1 MHPAIAHRPRAR
13 TNRFTAAAVSLLL
26 AFGTL
31 GSLGISA
38 AHAEPEAPAESGA
51 VSIDSGTLE
60 WGIKASLRN
69 YVGGPAPEGQL
80 AGTHVSGGAAFDEQ
94 NSFTFPL
101 REGSFSEDA
110 GTSVAFAGE
119 VRMLGYCS
127 GATAET
133 CTLNIS
139 ISDLEIVLGP
149 EARTLLGN
157 LTSKSAVT
165 GEIVDYGR
173 IAFAD
178 LSLETAQLDT
188 DGTTTRWSGISAA
201 LTETGA
207 QAFAGYYEAGTV
219 LDSIAF
225 EYAGPGAHP
234 GAETWTEPG
243 TELYTAGNVTSL
255 GSDVLASSFERVYP
269 LRGGTRVATV
279 EFHSP
284 TGATGTGTMRIAMRD
299 TTTLETIDQIE
310 FPAMDSRM
318 RSGFDADAE
327 RIFFSVT
334 SSDSSTIIDNS
345 LRVAAWDEAARAFV
359 VTEVGALPNDAVWIA
374 DVALATA
381 SVQSIVWNP
390 VRNEV
395 HVALRGSDLASE
407 SLKQNEL
414 HSFHQNDDDS
424 WIASPVET
432 LPSASNNTAAYAA
445 MQVEA
450 DGSLISRKLA
460 SARTDRE
467 PNFTSMWRLSF
478 TDAGVDVADIAAP
491 RYINGRNYVGLDP
504 FIVTQ
509 TGVFGVRTAANGG
522 PNSAVLTWK
531 DGELVQADHAPDI
544 GTYSVNALAYD
555 EQRNRVF
562 GAAGD
567 RSTVLEFDD
576 AGIAKRIAIEGMA
589 TSGMFAVADDLSV
602 YTTIRDAQGDYGL
615 VRYQLNVSPTITEQ
629 PQAQTVTLAFGET
642 EGIATFRVGAESVPE
657 ADITWQ
663 RRAAGAESFL
673 TIPDARGA
681 ELETVVGA
689 HDHGAEYR
697 AVVANRAG
705 AIASEA
711 ATVTV
716 RTAPQFLQQPVSLS
730 VFDGDTA
737 VFTATPV
744 NAADG
749 SQRWERLEGEEWA
762 EIVEDATYQPDG
774 SKLSVVAS
782 DAISGQRF
790 RSVLTNEVG
799 ENISDT
805 VTLTVVPKGTIPEG
819 GLTYTG
825 VGFEWDG
832 NAELQHLAPTRV
844 ANHFSAGVSDGTAA
858 SYRSSEGNVRIVH
871 ETAGQRLEA
880 QYDNRESFI
889 AAGGRQLVE
898 LSNGSALVQAD
909 GSAVVRWEGS
919 WSVNMY
925 GGLVPFTVSDPVL
938 EVAADGTGTLSGDLA
953 GYAGD
958 MANPDQKTPLE
969 PVAGATIATFTGMTL
984 DTLNADTVTPDY
996 RGVSVEIP
1004 SGVAAAQ
1011 SRTGADWGAWPQS
1024 FVNFQLAT
1032 GLSSYWYSSGG
1043 SADANKVANPF
1054 IVDFSSAK
1062 AELPVISVSAP
1073 RITQQPQSTT
1083 AQVGGRAEF
1092 TAAASGEPSPTVQ
1105 WQKRAATAVPEAS
1118 RATALAAADDGWTD
1132 ITGATGAEYTTPFL
1146 VPEDVGAW
1154 EFRAVFT
1161 NSEGSTA
1168 TDAASLSVAAID
1180 AESDAEADSGAAGSA
1195 DAGAGTAGGS
1205 EGGVT
1210 AGASANGVG
1219 NASGSAAEASGTSG
1233 GSPQPGSS
1241 ESTGT
1246 RSTQADSQGG
1256 SGDLARTGG
1265 SEVGTLTTAA
1275 VLALLLGSGVVVLA
1289 RRRSGAE
1296 RDAIRHEQH

>member
-1 MHPAIAHRPRAR
+1 M
-13 TNRFTAAAVSLLL
+13 
-26 AFGTL
+26 
-31 GSLGISA
+31 
-38 AHAEPEAPAESGA
+38 
-51 VSIDSGTLE
+51 SIDSGTLE

-69 YVGGPAPEGQL
+69 YVGGPSPEGQL
-80 AGTHVSGGAAFDEQ
+80 AGTHVSGGAAYDEQ

-149 EARTLLGN
+149 ETRTLLGN

-188 DGTTTRWSGISAA
+188 DGATTRWSGISAA

-299 TTTLETIDQIE
+299 ATTLETIDQIE

-390 VRNEV
+390 VRDEV
-395 HVALRGSDLASE
+395 HVALRGSDIASE

-414 HSFHQNDDDS
+414 HSFHQNDDGS

-478 TDAGVDVADIAAP
+478 TDAGVEVADIAAP

-531 DGELVQADHAPDI
+531 DGELVHADHAPDI

-629 PQAQTVTLAFGET
+629 PQAQTVTLASGET
-642 EGIATFRVGAESVPE
+642 EGVATFRVGAESVPE

-663 RRAAGAESFL
+663 RRAAGAESFI
-673 TIPDARGA
+673 TIPDARGTV
-681 ELETVVGA
+681 LETVVGA

-711 ATVTV
+711 AMVTV

-762 EIVEDATYQPDG
+762 EIAEDSTYQPDG

-782 DAISGQRF
+782 DAISGQQF
-790 RSVLTNEVG
+790 RSVLTNRVG
-799 ENISDT
+799 ESISDT

-819 GLTYTG
+819 GLTYSG

-832 NAELQHLAPTRV
+832 NAELQRKSPIGE
-844 ANHFSAGVSDGTAA
+844 ANYLSAGVSDGTES
-858 SYRSSEGNVRIVH
+858 SYLAQSGGVTILHDTN
-871 ETAGQRLEA
+871 GQRVVA
-880 QYDNRESFI
+880 DYSSRESFL
-889 AAGGRQLVE
+889 ASAGRQLVQ
-898 LSNGSALVQAD
+898 LSNGVAKVQAD
-909 GSAVVRWEGS
+909 GSAVVTWSGS

-925 GGLVPFTVSDPVL
+925 GGMVPFTFTNPVL
-938 EVAADGTGTLSGDLA
+938 TVQSDGTGTLSADLS
-953 GYAGD
+953 GYAGS
-958 MANPDQKTPLE
+958 MANPDQKTPLA
-969 PVAGATIATFTGMTL
+969 PVPSATVATFQAVKV
-984 DTLNADTVTPDY
+984 DVLNGFTVTPDY
-996 RGVSVEIP
+996 RGVEVTIP
-1004 SGVAAAQ
+1004 VGSDAVQ
-1011 SRTGADWGAWPQS
+1011 QQRTGADWGAWPQS
-1024 FVNFQLAT
+1024 FVDFQIAT
-1032 GLSSYWYSSGG
+1032 GLSSYWYSSGAN
-1043 SADANKVANPF
+1043 ADANKVAHPF
-1054 IVDFSSAK
+1054 LVDFSEAREGEPEPT
-1062 AELPVISVSAP
+1062 ATAPLVTQHPQSVSA
-1073 RITQQPQSTT
+1073 
-1083 AQVGGRAEF
+1083 QVGDRPSFSAS
-1092 TAAASGEPSPTVQ
+1092 ASGDPAPSVQ
-1105 WQKRAATAVPEAS
+1105 WQSRRVAVTPEATVGNAGAPDAS
-1118 RATALAAADDGWTD
+1118 ADW
-1132 ITGATGAEYTTPFL
+1132 
-1146 VPEDVGAW
+1146 EDVAEATSPTFTSPQIEESDAGAVI
-1154 EFRAVFT
+1154 EYRAVFA
-1161 NSEGSTA
+1161 NSAG
-1168 TDAASLSVAAID
+1168 SVATN
-1180 AESDAEADSGAAGSA
+1180 AATLEIA
-1195 DAGAGTAGGS
+1195 PIDAGAGTASSSSDASGAAGAEGTGADSQSGANADSGS
-1205 EGGVT
+1205 AG
-1210 AGASANGVG
+1210 AGASG
-1219 NASGSAAEASGTSG
+1219 ASGVDQSGTRAADGSASGAT
-1233 GSPQPGSS
+1233 
-1241 ESTGT
+1241 
-1246 RSTQADSQGG
+1246 A
-1256 SGDLARTGG
+1256 DLAATGSDG
-1265 SEVGTLTTAA
+1265 VEALWIAA
-1275 VLALLLGSGVVVLA
+1275 VLLLAAGSAGLVLA
-1289 RRRSGAE
+1289 RRRALRASAE
-1296 RDAIRHEQH
+1296 SCNIR